1 MKKNITNIKS
11 SDSGISDLK
20 ARSRVNNFNLVYNK
34 AFFLPFIQSPI
45 SDVLDFNEHSDG
57 TDWTSWSAADDN
69 NEVNISFERE
79 KNSEPNIKVL
89 DGVDMV
95 SVGD

>member
-20 ARSRVNNFNLVYNK
+20 ASSRVNNLNLIYNF
-34 AFFLPFIQSPI
+34 ASFLPFIQSPKTN
-45 SDVLDFNEHSDG
+45 VLDFNNSTSDAVLN
-57 TDWTSWSAADDN
+57 DDSAADDN

-79 KNSEPNIKVL
+79 KNSEPKI
-89 DGVDMV
+89 
-95 SVGD
+95 